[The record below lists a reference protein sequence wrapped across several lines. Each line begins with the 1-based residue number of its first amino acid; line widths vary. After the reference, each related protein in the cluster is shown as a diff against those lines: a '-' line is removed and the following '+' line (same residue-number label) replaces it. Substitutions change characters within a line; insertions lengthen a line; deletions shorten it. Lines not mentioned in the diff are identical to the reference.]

1 MLMDINQL
9 RKEEHLSASGVSD
22 YRDCSLLYRFGRVDK
37 LPIEFTN
44 DALVLGTA
52 VHEVLA
58 EFYQEILIGR
68 KMTAKELTVLFT
80 KSWKKLAYKRK
91 DIQYSEGKDYDTI
104 LLTGKELMLTYYTSL
119 LEEEYTILSIEEP
132 FSFYVE
138 GVPVPIIG
146 VYDLVIEDSA
156 GVVTIIDHKTT
167 SRAYSVDEVQ
177 KNFQLSVYHLGA
189 KRTDFSD
196 REIYLRFDCLIKT
209 KKPKFEQ
216 YYSIRSEE
224 DDIRTVRVIREVW
237 NGISKGVFIPNTSSW
252 KCNYCLY
259 RDACDE
265 WFRKSEEENINMEEI
280 LNGKAQ

>member
-1 MLMDINQL
+1 MDINEL
-9 RKEEHLSASGVSD
+9 RKEAHLSASGVSD
-22 YRDCSLLYRFGRVDK
+22 YRDCSLLYKFGRVQK
-37 LPIEFTN
+37 IPIEVTS
-44 DALVLGTA
+44 DALILGA
-52 VHEVLA
+52 SVHYVLA

-80 KSWKKLAYKRK
+80 KSWKQLAFKK
-91 DIQYSEGKDYDTI
+91 KNIEYSEGKDYNTI
-104 LLTGKELMLTYYTSL
+104 LLTGKELLLTYHTSIP
-119 LEEEYTILSIEEP
+119 EEEYTILSIEEP
-132 FSFYVE
+132 FSFTIE

-167 SRAYSVDEVQ
+167 SRAYSVDEVD

-216 YYSIRSEE
+216 YYSIRSKE
-224 DDIRTVRVIREVW
+224 DDIRTIRIIQQVW
-237 NGISKGVFIPNTSSW
+237 DGISKGVFIPNTSSW
-252 KCNYCLY
+252 KCNYCFY
-259 RDACDE
+259 KDACDE
-265 WFRKSEEENINMEEI
+265 WFQKTEIENLKMEESTV
-280 LNGKAQ
+280 